1 MSRLDGLNCMKFGLF
16 IPLAATVFVA
26 GSFAQTRIYRCGNE
40 YTNTVSEAQAK
51 GCKLVEGGN
60 VTVIQGARPAS
71 PKSGASG
78 AQPGQKVDAAEQRS
92 RDSDS
97 RQILEAELKKSETRL
112 EELTREY
119 NKGEPDRRPEEARN
133 PNKYAE
139 RVNELKA
146 NIARLEGDIT
156 GIRRELSRMPPPTA
170 AK

>member
-1 MSRLDGLNCMKFGLF
+1 MKHGLF
-16 IPLAATVFVA
+16 ISLAATVFVA
-26 GSFAQTRIYRCGNE
+26 SSFAQSRIYRCGNE
-40 YTNTVSEAQAK
+40 YTNTVTEAQAK

-60 VTVIQGARPAS
+60 VTVIQGGPRLSAS
-71 PKSGASG
+71 KPGVNG

-97 RQILEAELKKSETRL
+97 RQILEAELKKAETRL

-146 NIARLEGDIT
+146 GIARLEGDIA
-156 GIRRELSRMPPPTA
+156 GIRRELGRMPPPSTA
-170 AK
+170 K

>member
-1 MSRLDGLNCMKFGLF
+1 MKYGIF
-16 IPLAATVFVA
+16 IPLAATLFVA

-40 YTNTVSEAQAK
+40 YTNTVPDAQAK
-51 GCKLVEGGN
+51 GCKLVEGAN
-60 VTVIQGARPAS
+60 VTVIQGPPRVTA
-71 PKSGASG
+71 PKPGASG
-78 AQPGQKVDAAEQRS
+78 SQPGQRVDAGEQRS

-97 RQILEAELKKSETRL
+97 RQILEAELKKAETRL

-146 NIARLEGDIT
+146 SIARLEGDIT
-156 GIRRELSRMPPPTA
+156 GIRRELSRVPSGGA

>member
-1 MSRLDGLNCMKFGLF
+1 MKYGLF
-16 IPLAATVFVA
+16 IPLAATLFVA
-26 GSFAQTRIYRCGNE
+26 SSFAQTRIYRCGNE

-60 VTVIQGARPAS
+60 VTVIQGGPRPAV
-71 PKSGASG
+71 PKAGASG
-78 AQPGQKVDAAEQRS
+78 AGQRVDAAEQRS

-97 RQILEAELKKSETRL
+97 RQILEAELAKAETRL
-112 EELTREY
+112 QEMTREY

-146 NIARLEGDIT
+146 GIARLEGDIA
-156 GIRRELSRMPPPTA
+156 GIRRELGRLPPASA

>member
-1 MSRLDGLNCMKFGLF
+1 MKYGLF

-40 YTNTVSEAQAK
+40 YTNTVPDAQAK
-51 GCKLVEGGN
+51 GCKLVEGAN
-60 VTVIQGARPAS
+60 VTVIQGPPRVVT
-71 PKSGASG
+71 PKPGASG
-78 AQPGQKVDAAEQRS
+78 SQPGQRVDAGEQRS

-97 RQILEAELKKSETRL
+97 RSILEAELKKAETRL

-139 RVNELKA
+139 RVQELKA
-146 NIARLEGDIT
+146 SIARLEGDIT
-156 GIRRELSRMPPPTA
+156 GIRRELSRAPPPSA

>member
-1 MSRLDGLNCMKFGLF
+1 MKYGLF

-26 GSFAQTRIYRCGNE
+26 SSFAQTRIYRCGNE
-40 YTNTVSEAQAK
+40 YTNTVPDAQAK

-60 VTVIQGARPAS
+60 VTVIQGGPRLAA
-71 PKSGASG
+71 PKTGASG
-78 AQPGQKVDAAEQRS
+78 AGQRVDAAEQRS

-97 RQILEAELKKSETRL
+97 RQILEAELAKSEARL
-112 EELTREY
+112 QEMTREY

-146 NIARLEGDIT
+146 GIARLESDIA
-156 GIRRELSRMPPPTA
+156 GIRRELGRLPPASA

>member
-1 MSRLDGLNCMKFGLF
+1 MKYGLF
-16 IPLAATVFVA
+16 IPLAATVLVA
-26 GSFAQTRIYRCGNE
+26 NGFAQTRIYRCGNE
-40 YTNTVSEAQAK
+40 YTNTVPDAQAK

-60 VTVIQGARPAS
+60 VTVIQGGPRLATPKPGAGAS
-71 PKSGASG
+71 P
-78 AQPGQKVDAAEQRS
+78 PGQRVDAAQQRS
-92 RDSDS
+92 RDSDA
-97 RQILEAELKKSETRL
+97 RHILEAELTKAEARL

-146 NIARLEGDIT
+146 SIARTEGDIA
-156 GIRRELSRMPPPTA
+156 GIRRELGRLPPTTA

>member
-1 MSRLDGLNCMKFGLF
+1 MKYRLF

-26 GSFAQTRIYRCGNE
+26 SSFAQTRIYRCGNE
-40 YTNTVSEAQAK
+40 YTNTVPDAQAK

-60 VTVIQGARPAS
+60 VTVIQGGPRLTA
-71 PKSGASG
+71 PKAAASG
-78 AQPGQKVDAAEQRS
+78 APGQRVDASEQRS

-97 RQILEAELKKSETRL
+97 RQILEAELAKSEARL
-112 EELTREY
+112 QEMTREY

-146 NIARLEGDIT
+146 GIARLESDIA
-156 GIRRELSRMPPPTA
+156 GIRRELGRLPPASA